1 MKVGD
6 LVRVR
11 LKPSPH
17 ILSVGI
23 LVREP
28 RKMYM
33 AGNIAEVMIDG
44 VIRYVKQEH
53 IVTIY
58 KREI

>member
-1 MKVGD
+1 VKVGD

-11 LKPSPH
+11 LKSAPD
-17 ILSVGI
+17 LFRVGVI
-23 LVREP
+23 VKEP
-28 RKMYM
+28 KKMYM

-44 VIRYVKQEH
+44 VVQHIKQEN